1 MAKVTQ
7 RTKKKYGLS
16 NNKDYFTT
24 TQNTPIGY
32 DGWTV
37 EVDQDRVRKNK
48 DSKKTS
54 KTVKKT
60 AGALGG
66 LGTAIAIGA
75 FLYKNG
81 GKEALSYL
89 WKNKGK
95 IWDFITGNKKDQKK
109 DQKNTST
116 SSPQPPPPQYDAD
129 AQYGGKHGFATPI
142 MLK

>member
-16 NNKDYFTT
+16 NNKDYYTSTRKTT
-24 TQNTPIGY
+24 KGF
-32 DGWTV
+32 DGVTV
-37 EVDQDRVRKNK
+37 EVDQDRVRKNGNTA
-48 DSKKTS
+48 KKA
-54 KTVKKT
+54 
-60 AGALGG
+60 AGVLGG

-81 GKEALSYL
+81 GKEALGYL

-95 IWDFITGNKKDQKK
+95 LWDLITGNKKDKK
-109 DQKNTST
+109 KEQKNTST
-116 SSPQPPPPQYDAD
+116 PTPQPPPPQYDAD
-129 AQYGGKHGFATPI
+129 AKYGKHGFASPI